1 MTRSRTL
8 DAVVADL
15 EAREQ
20 QGLITYGC
28 TVDRVD
34 LTRTDWVRHAYHEAL
49 DLAMYLRRVQMEDT
63 NDDDGNCNVDNGAG
77 DHDDRVGG
85 AASGVELGARLTL
98 DIPRDLIALGAA
110 SAVYLAMRSLMR
122 PDGIVDCSTRHI
134 ASMVDMSPETVVR
147 QLSILARHGHI
158 NRVAGEHRNSR
169 SVYRLR

>member
-15 EAREQ
+15 ESREQ

-49 DLAMYLRRVQMEDT
+49 DLAMYLRRVQLEDT
-63 NDDDGNCNVDNGAG
+63 NDGDGNCNDDAGVVGCGDGAG
-77 DHDDRVGG
+77 GIAAGIAVG
-85 AASGVELGARLTL
+85 ERLTL

-134 ASMVDMSPETVVR
+134 ASMVEMSPETVVR
-147 QLSILARHGHI
+147 QLSILSRHGHI
-158 NRVAGEHRNSR
+158 ERIDGAHRNSR

>member
-63 NDDDGNCNVDNGAG
+63 NDVDGHCNDGGCDSGIDAGAG
-77 DHDDRVGG
+77 SVDAGSPMG
-85 AASGVELGARLTL
+85 SRLTV
-98 DIPRDLIALGAA
+98 DIPRELMALGAA

-147 QLSILARHGHI
+147 QLSILSRHGHI
-158 NRVAGEHRNSR
+158 ERIDGAHRNSR